1 MPLTTPTAADS
12 STADASQALLRLE
25 DLQVTFRTP
34 RGRVCAVD
42 SVDLHV
48 DPGEVLAVVGES
60 GSGKSVSMLATM
72 GLLPGTATVSGSI
85 RLEGTDLLQCSARHM
100 RQVRGRD
107 IAMVFQDP
115 MSSLNPVHTIGK
127 QVEEVLLLH
136 TEMDRR
142 ARRDRAIEL
151 LDRVGIPA
159 AADRVDSYPHEFSG
173 GMRQRAMIAIALA
186 CDPKL
191 LIADEPTTALD
202 VTVQSQIIELVRTLQ
217 ADTGMSVVWITHDLG
232 VVAELADRVAVM
244 YSGRVVETG
253 PATRIYNATRHPYT
267 SGLLRSIPR
276 LDRPVEDLLPEI
288 PGSPPTRSDPSA
300 CCAFAPRCPAATT
313 ECHDTLPVLQPHGG
327 ADHLA
332 ACLHT
337 ECVDD
342 GLDWQAD
349 RPAVDDTDRTASPPT
364 PEVLVEMDG
373 VAVHFPVRRGLF
385 GRHRSVVRA
394 VDGVDLRVHRG
405 RTLGIVGESGC
416 GKTTLGRTL
425 VGLIDPTDGEVRIED
440 QPLSTKPGRHRR
452 RVQMI
457 FQDPFSSMNPGM
469 RVRDIVAE
477 PIRIHR
483 LHPES
488 TIEDVVS
495 RLLQRV
501 GIVPATMERHPHE
514 FSGGQ
519 RQRIAIARALAAE
532 PEVIVCDEA
541 VSSLDVSVQ
550 AQIVNLLRELQL
562 DEGLAFVFVAHDL
575 AVVRQISHEV
585 AVMYLGQVV
594 EQGPRDALYANPLHP
609 YTRALLDAVPSPEPG
624 ADDDRVPLQGDL
636 PSPSAPPAG
645 CRFHTRCPLAVPGVC
660 DTEAPALREA
670 GPDRRVACHLVDG
683 DAGGAR
689 LVADSQ
695 TPPSS
700 RNSDVRTR

>member
-1 MPLTTPTAADS
+1 MPLTTPTTAATGS
-12 STADASQALLRLE
+12 PDATGSLLHVE
-25 DLQVTFRTP
+25 DLRVSFRTP
-34 RGRVCAVD
+34 RGRVLAVD

-72 GLLPGTATVSGSI
+72 GLLPGTATVSGTI
-85 RLEGTDLLQCSARHM
+85 ALDGTDLLQCSARHM

-115 MSSLNPVHTIGK
+115 MSSLNPVHTIGQ
-127 QVEEVLLLH
+127 QVEEMLLLH
-136 TEMDRR
+136 TGMDRR
-142 ARRDRAIEL
+142 ARRARAIEL

-244 YSGRVVETG
+244 YAGRVVECG
-253 PATRIYNATRHPYT
+253 PADGIYNATQHPYT
-267 SGLLRSIPR
+267 AGLLRSIPR
-276 LDRPVEDLLPEI
+276 LDRPVEDVLPEI

-300 CCAFAPRCPAATT
+300 SCAFAARCPAATS
-313 ECHDTLPVLQPHGG
+313 ECHDTLPLLEHHGE
-327 ADHLA
+327 ATHLS

-337 ECVDD
+337 GCVDD
-342 GLDWQAD
+342 GLVWQPD
-349 RPAVDDTDRTASPPT
+349 RPAADGTVDTAAAAPD
-364 PEVLVEMDG
+364 VIVEMDG
-373 VAVHFPVRRGLF
+373 VAVHFPVRRGVF

-416 GKTTLGRTL
+416 GKTTLGRTV
-425 VGLIDPTDGEVRIED
+425 VGLIDPTDGEVRID
-440 QPLSTKPGRHRR
+440 GTPLSTRPGRHRR
-452 RVQMI
+452 RVQMV

-488 TIEDVVS
+488 EIDEVVGN
-495 RLLQRV
+495 LLERV
-501 GIVPATMERHPHE
+501 GIRAATMDRHPHE

-519 RQRIAIARALAAE
+519 RQRIAIARALAAQ

-550 AQIVNLLRELQL
+550 AQIVNLLRELQVE
-562 DEGLAFVFVAHDL
+562 EGLAFVFVAHDL

-594 EQGPRDALYANPLHP
+594 EQGPRDVLYADPLHP
-609 YTRALLDAVPSPEPG
+609 YTRALLDAVPTPEPG

-660 DTEAPALREA
+660 DTDVPALRTA
-670 GPDRRVACHLVDG
+670 GPDRRVACHLVEV
-683 DAGGAR
+683 DADGAR
-689 LVADSQ
+689 LVADHRAP
-695 TPPSS
+695 TVEPPQ
-700 RNSDVRTR
+700 DVRTR